1 MSPSLPDWLSPRAEL
16 QEDRKTVTLPE
27 RSGHYHLDNRLN
39 DRTSTEWLQFQK
51 SWFILNPKP
60 REGEVLLHPAKFPE
74 ELVHDFVSFFT
85 KPGQL
90 VLDPM
95 AGTGSTLVGALQA
108 GRSAIGI
115 ELQDKYARIASQ
127 RVGALKRDHPEMDD
141 LTAEV
146 HVHDSTQLEEL
157 DLPPMDYCLTSP
169 PYWDM
174 LKASGFETQRE
185 RAANG
190 LDVDY
195 SDDPSDVGNIKD
207 YEEFVDSLVDVYS
220 RVYKVLNE
228 GAYLTV
234 VVKNVKKGPR
244 MYPLAWDLG
253 RRLGDIYV
261 LKDERIWCQDNQ
273 RLAPYG
279 YRYAWVSNTFH
290 HYCLNFR
297 KETE

>member
-1 MSPSLPDWLSPRAEL
+1 M
-16 QEDRKTVTLPE
+16 TLPE
-27 RSGHYHLDNRLN
+27 RPGRYHLDNRLN
-39 DRTSTEWLQFQK
+39 DRTSTEWLRFQK
-51 SWFILNPKP
+51 SWFTLNPRP
-60 REGEVLLHPAKFPE
+60 RDEDVLLHPAKFPE
-74 ELVHDFVSFFT
+74 ELVEEFVSFFT

-95 AGTGSTLVGALQA
+95 AGTGSTLIGALQA
-108 GRSAIGI
+108 GRSAIGL
-115 ELQDKYARIASQ
+115 ELQEKYAAIASQ
-127 RVGALKRDHPEMDD
+127 RVGGLKQYHPEMDD
-141 LTAEV
+141 LMARV
-146 HVHDSTQLEEL
+146 HVHDATQIEEL
-157 DLPPMDYCLTSP
+157 GLPPIDYCLTSP

-174 LKASGFETQRE
+174 LKAPGFETQKE

-195 SDDPSDVGNIKD
+195 SDDLLDVGNIKD
-207 YEEFVDSLVDVYS
+207 YEEFVDSLVDIYS
-220 RVYKVLNE
+220 RVFKVLRP

-253 RRLGDIYV
+253 RRLGEIYI

-273 RLAPYG
+273 KLAPYG

-297 KETE
+297 KEPD